1 MPSPRHAGNPH
12 GGRSQDGSPMGEL
25 HQARTI
31 TLNLDLVKVP
41 LTFIDYVI
49 VHELCHLKI
58 HNHSPAFYKLLT
70 RSMPDW
76 RQRKERLET
85 FVN

>member
-1 MPSPRHAGNPH
+1 MPAAPTVTIRKMT
-12 GGRSQDGSPMGEL
+12 RRWGSCTKRG
-25 HQARTI
+25 TI
-31 TLNLDLVKVP
+31 NLNTDLIKVP

-49 VHELCHLKI
+49 VHELCHLKV

-76 RQRKERLET
+76 RQRKARLES